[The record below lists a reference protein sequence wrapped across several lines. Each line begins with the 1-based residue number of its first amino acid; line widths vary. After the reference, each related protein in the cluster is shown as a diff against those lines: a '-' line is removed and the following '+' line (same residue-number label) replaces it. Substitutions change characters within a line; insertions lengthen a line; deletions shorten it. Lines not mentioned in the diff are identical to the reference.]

1 MRAKLVP
8 LSVLIYWGQLWR
20 QMMNSTINLAV
31 VLAERSLI
39 GLVIIH
45 FVRSSMAT
53 MMYLNPPAH
62 LSKGPTISIE
72 MVWKANLGLTR
83 LKLVDFARG

>member
-1 MRAKLVP
+1 
-8 LSVLIYWGQLWR
+8 
-20 QMMNSTINLAV
+20 LAV
-31 VLAERSLI
+31 VFTERSLI
-39 GLVIIH
+39 GLASTH
-45 FVRSSMAT
+45 FLRSSMAT

-62 LSKGPTISIE
+62 LSKGPPISVE

>member
-1 MRAKLVP
+1 MRAEIGTIICFNIL
-8 LSVLIYWGQLWR
+8 GQLW
-20 QMMNSTINLAV
+20 QQVMNLTINLAV
-31 VLAERSLI
+31 VFAERSLI
-39 GLVIIH
+39 GLASTH

-62 LSKGPTISIE
+62 LSKGPTILIE
-72 MVWKANLGLTR
+72 IEWKANLGLTR